1 MVVPGCQRQEDFG
14 SVGRVRQ
21 GGRSGGERSGG
32 GARWGVPTPR
42 GAIGVQVCGGARK
55 YFWKRSGRVKP
66 GGRGPEE
73 KRGKESVWAG
83 QGPWPNAGWSLVAW
97 TREPKKKGMGVRVGQ
112 GRGGPP
118 RWEQGWCRPGAW
130 SFGERKPG
138 RASVGAAGPKGDRA
152 LHGPG
157 IEPGPPAW
165 QARIL
170 PLNHPC
176 TDGSGQQTASPAA
189 LPSGGQTR
197 VGASREH
204 LLRGSRRR
212 TGGLKKRLQA
222 RPEP

>member
-1 MVVPGCQRQEDFG
+1 MSETGGFWECGESEAGREERWRKEWRWG
-14 SVGRVRQ
+14 EVGR
-21 GGRSGGERSGG
+21 
-32 GARWGVPTPR
+32 AHTPR
-42 GAIGVQVCGGARK
+42 RDWGTGVWWCAEVFLEAKWASQAGWSGSRREKGQRERVGGPGALAQCRVEFGRLD
-55 YFWKRSGRVKP
+55 KRAQEEGNGRQSG
-66 GGRGPEE
+66 
-73 KRGKESVWAG
+73 AG
-83 QGPWPNAGWSLVAW
+83 QGRS
-97 TREPKKKGMGVRVGQ
+97 
-112 GRGGPP
+112 P